1 MNIASRHHG
10 DSKFLYA
17 LFCIHNCSNGVF
29 ERFCC
34 TLSHYFTFFHTFRP
48 QFNGVLVRF
57 YYELYAVYTVW
68 AGHGNHLTVLTT
80 IYSGTRLVRA
90 VFLYSIYGA
99 YGMNKQDAYKLV
111 NELLASRIYSRD
123 KLNQLAYDRGLLIG
137 LLVQAMHNDSS
148 MVGEVRRRIRLNR
161 AQDR

>member
-1 MNIASRHHG
+1 
-10 DSKFLYA
+10 
-17 LFCIHNCSNGVF
+17 
-29 ERFCC
+29 
-34 TLSHYFTFFHTFRP
+34 
-48 QFNGVLVRF
+48 
-57 YYELYAVYTVW
+57 
-68 AGHGNHLTVLTT
+68 
-80 IYSGTRLVRA
+80 
-90 VFLYSIYGA
+90 
-99 YGMNKQDAYKLV
+99 MNKQDAYKLV